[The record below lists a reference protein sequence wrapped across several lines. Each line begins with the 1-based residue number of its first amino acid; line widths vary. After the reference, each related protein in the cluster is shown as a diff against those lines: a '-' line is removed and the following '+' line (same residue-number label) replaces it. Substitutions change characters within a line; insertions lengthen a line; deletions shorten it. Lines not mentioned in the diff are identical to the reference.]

1 MQQKICG
8 LTGCDF
14 HSKFFLKFASLIA
27 NGLDRSLLI
36 EIHTYSIF
44 LIFLWLQLCRGAA
57 TALHAVEFAT
67 TFVFRHDRSKFS
79 DMLLNT
85 LYFADF
91 QQRAV
96 P

>member
-1 MQQKICG
+1 MTAIGRVKPMAK
-8 LTGCDF
+8 LRPEKPVNTGYLLVVMI
-14 HSKFFLKFASLIA
+14 SFLERTACRYAK
-27 NGLDRSLLI
+27 R
-36 EIHTYSIF
+36 
-44 LIFLWLQLCRGAA
+44 LQLCRGAA

-85 LYFADF
+85 LYFAVF